1 MLAFA
6 AVDDRSIATVLPFL
20 DGIADTGPTATPAWF
35 VGLTVAVGLLLLV
48 LSWPSAKNLVSRRQ
62 LMNASFNRWH
72 LANAYGAF
80 GSVTQERDEVIVEGT
95 MAEVPDEADWLP
107 YEFKGKPG
115 DPRRRPGQFAPY
127 HLRLDWL
134 MWFLALGAD
143 DGWFRVFVLRLLEA
157 DRPTLRLLR
166 HDPFDGQRP
175 RWVRAR
181 VFRYRF
187 ATRVERRETG
197 LYWIRQEQGYLLP
210 PSGLRR

>member
-1 MLAFA
+1 MAPRQRLRCLRQRDAGA
-6 AVDDRSIATVLPFL
+6 GRGHRRGGPWRRTRTRT
-20 DGIADTGPTATPAWF
+20 TGP
-35 VGLTVAVGLLLLV
+35 
-48 LSWPSAKNLVSRRQ
+48 
-62 LMNASFNRWH
+62 
-72 LANAYGAF
+72 
-80 GSVTQERDEVIVEGT
+80 
-95 MAEVPDEADWLP
+95 P

-115 DPRRRPGQFAPY
+115 DPRRRPAQFAPY

-187 ATRVERRETG
+187 ATRAERRATG
-197 LYWIRQEQGYLLP
+197 LHWIRQERGLLLP